1 MAKTL
6 GIPSPATTAGAAPV
20 EELGDEEPLGLPA
33 PVPLVILIL
42 PLPLVGKRGILG
54 VGVMSV
60 VRGVSPCGIDMMSV
74 SVTLEKGTIG
84 VNEPVVIGKI
94 RISAFVVRIE
104 LSWVGDGV
112 NTFGLS

>member
-74 SVTLEKGTIG
+74 SVTLENGITG
-84 VNEPVVIGKI
+84 VKEPVVIGKI
-94 RISAFVVRIE
+94 RISVSLVSIA
-104 LSWVGDGV
+104 LSWLGEGG
-112 NTFGLS
+112 NTFTLS